1 MKDVS
6 KIYAVVDTNVI
17 VSALL
22 SSNKHSN
29 PNIIINAINMGVLIP
44 IYNEEIEAEYKE
56 VLSRPRFKLSEEQV
70 SIFISV
76 LRKFGIRTEPTKVV
90 DEAFPDPDDVVFYE
104 VKMSIDDSY
113 LITGNLKHFP
123 KKSFVVTPA
132 EMVKILF
139 EYNLITLPF

>member
-44 IYNEEIEAEYKE
+44 LYNEEIEAEYKE

-90 DEAFPDPDDVVFYE
+90 DEVFPDPDDVVFYE

>member
-90 DEAFPDPDDVVFYE
+90 DEVFPDPDDVVFYE

>member
-29 PNIIINAINMGVLIP
+29 PNIIVNAINTGVLIP
-44 IYNEEIEAEYKE
+44 LYNEEIEAEYKE

-70 SIFISV
+70 AIFIYV
-76 LRKFGIRTEPTKVV
+76 LRKFGIRTEPTKVE
-90 DEAFPDPDDVVFYE
+90 DEVFPDPDDLIFYE
-104 VKMSIDDSY
+104 VKMSVD
-113 LITGNLKHFP
+113 
-123 KKSFVVTPA
+123 
-132 EMVKILF
+132 
-139 EYNLITLPF
+139 

>member
-29 PNIIINAINMGVLIP
+29 PNIIVNAINTGVLIP
-44 IYNEEIEAEYKE
+44 LYNEEIEAEYRE

-70 SIFISV
+70 AIFIYV
-76 LRKFGIRTEPTKVV
+76 LRKFGIRTEPTKVE
-90 DEAFPDPDDVVFYE
+90 DEVFPDPDDMIFYE
-104 VKMSIDDSY
+104 VKMSVDDSY
-113 LITGNLKHFP
+113 LVTGNLKHFP